1 MIRQFFRPVACR
13 AKAMRRIAV
22 RPIAALTLAMAAAA
36 PMQAGAQPQY
46 PAKPIRLVVPFS
58 AGSATDILARIIGA
72 KMGES
77 GQWQVVV
84 DNRPGAGGTL
94 GAATVA
100 KSAPDGYT
108 LILVSVAHAINA
120 TLYPKLGYDTLK
132 DFAPVSLVAS
142 VPNVLVV
149 NAASPYKSV
158 RDIVAAA
165 KAKPGALNFDSAGSG
180 SSTHLSGEMFKMQAR
195 IDIVHIPYKGTGEGL
210 TEVMAGRGD
219 MMFAPS
225 VSAMPFVRQGKLRA
239 LAVTTPRRAG
249 ALPDVPT
256 VAESGLPDYAFD
268 SWFGVLAPAS
278 TPREIVNAVNAEI
291 GKALAAP
298 DVRERLAAQGAE
310 PRPST
315 PQEFAGYI
323 QAEIA
328 RLAPVVKQSGVR
340 GGE

>member
-1 MIRQFFRPVACR
+1 MIRQFFSTV
-13 AKAMRRIAV
+13 AV
-22 RPIAALTLAMAAAA
+22 RPIAALALAVAAAM
-36 PMQAGAQPQY
+36 PMQTSAQSQF

-77 GQWQVVV
+77 GPWQVVV

-94 GAATVA
+94 GVTTVA
-100 KSAPDGYT
+100 KAVPDGYT
-108 LILVSVAHAINA
+108 LVLVSVGHAINA
-120 TLYPKLGYDTLK
+120 TLYPKLSYDTLK

-149 NAASPYKSV
+149 NAASPYRSV

-165 KAKPGALNFDSAGSG
+165 KARPGALNFDSAGSG
-180 SSTHLSGEMFKMQAR
+180 SSTHLSGEMFKMQAK
-195 IDIVHIPYKGTGEGL
+195 IDIVHIPYKGTGEAL
-210 TEVMAGRGD
+210 TDVMAGRGD

-239 LAVTTPRRAG
+239 LAVTTGKRAG
-249 ALPDVPT
+249 VLPDIPT

-278 TPREIVNAVNAEI
+278 TPKEIVNALNAEI

-310 PRPST
+310 PRAST
-315 PQEFAGYI
+315 PQEFASYI
-323 QAEIA
+323 QAEVV
-328 RLAPVVKQSGVR
+328 RLAPVVRQSGVR
-340 GGE
+340 AGE